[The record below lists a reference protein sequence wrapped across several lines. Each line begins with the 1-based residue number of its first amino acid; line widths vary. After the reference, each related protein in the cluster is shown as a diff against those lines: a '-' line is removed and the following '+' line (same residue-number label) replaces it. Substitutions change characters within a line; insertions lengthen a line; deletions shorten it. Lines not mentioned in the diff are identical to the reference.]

1 MKKSF
6 IYTCMFGLSALALTS
21 CSDPMDEITSLIVG
35 RNFSPTNFEAKSV
48 TKESA
53 SLEWTLSSGATSY
66 NLEIFE
72 NDSLTFEGTPV
83 QTFKGISASQI
94 PYLIEGLTYDTK
106 YSARVMAVD
115 DNDNSRN
122 SVWNGVYFRT
132 NAQQIFKTVDPLKDV
147 LDRSATFYWPAG
159 EAVTKIAAKFTDDNG
174 RTTVVVSRNLTEE
187 EIAAGKATVE
197 GLSPTTKYT
206 INLYNGEKER
216 GSKTITTI
224 ADMTGKTIVQEGDNL
239 KSILTNAADGEQF
252 VLMPGTYQI
261 PSADDDG
268 KTSSAVL
275 KTNVSIE
282 GMYPTAKPVIQGRFE
297 INGAKSVELTNVVL
311 DGSLN
316 NTTDQAFNFKQAADD
331 LEKLVVKDSEIK
343 NYGKG
348 LVYINNNKIQIKE
361 IAFQNCDI
369 HEIATANGGEWYDFR
384 TAYIAALTLKNCTFY
399 RSAPIAKE
407 REFVRY
413 DDAKIDGCDQ
423 TVITVDHCLLDGISN
438 ATGKRLLYVRNG
450 CSAINWTNNIVTNT
464 IAVWSNQAKTLVPTF
479 KNNVYYACPNL
490 NKEVLGPPI
499 INAFKDDS
507 ATEIDPNY
515 KDAAKGDFTIGEEKV
530 IKLEVGPE
538 KWYK

>member
-206 INLYNGEKER
+206 K
-216 GSKTITTI
+216 
-224 ADMTGKTIVQEGDNL
+224 
-239 KSILTNAADGEQF
+239 
-252 VLMPGTYQI
+252 
-261 PSADDDG
+261 
-268 KTSSAVL
+268 
-275 KTNVSIE
+275 
-282 GMYPTAKPVIQGRFE
+282 
-297 INGAKSVELTNVVL
+297 
-311 DGSLN
+311 
-316 NTTDQAFNFKQAADD
+316 
-331 LEKLVVKDSEIK
+331 
-343 NYGKG
+343 
-348 LVYINNNKIQIKE
+348 
-361 IAFQNCDI
+361 
-369 HEIATANGGEWYDFR
+369 
-384 TAYIAALTLKNCTFY
+384 
-399 RSAPIAKE
+399 
-407 REFVRY
+407 
-413 DDAKIDGCDQ
+413 
-423 TVITVDHCLLDGISN
+423 
-438 ATGKRLLYVRNG
+438 
-450 CSAINWTNNIVTNT
+450 
-464 IAVWSNQAKTLVPTF
+464 
-479 KNNVYYACPNL
+479 
-490 NKEVLGPPI
+490 
-499 INAFKDDS
+499 
-507 ATEIDPNY
+507 
-515 KDAAKGDFTIGEEKV
+515 
-530 IKLEVGPE
+530 
-538 KWYK
+538 